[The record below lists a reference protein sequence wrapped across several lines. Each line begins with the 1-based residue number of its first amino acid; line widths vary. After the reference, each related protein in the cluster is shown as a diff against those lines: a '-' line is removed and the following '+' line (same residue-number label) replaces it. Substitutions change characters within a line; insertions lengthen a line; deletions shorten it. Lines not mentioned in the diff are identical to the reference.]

1 MARTV
6 SSAAPDTAEAV
17 LEIGEEL
24 AAFGPPSP
32 RDAALVFASAHHGAD
47 PVALSAALVDIFGEM
62 PFIGWIGACAFD
74 GMRLMEGAPGL
85 SVLVLEHAAAYAR
98 TAPPAELGSH
108 VAAGL
113 VADMPPGRSRLI
125 AVPAMPFD
133 VDNFIPVIDEQP
145 VPLAGAV
152 CAGMPAHECCALG
165 PGLTE
170 VGSSSILCLDDR
182 ELLIGVAQASRP
194 LGPARTITRSDKGI
208 IHEIDGRP
216 AMEVLLGDLPEQ
228 QRADL
233 TTLRGRLFAGLAAA
247 DGSAFVMRHVLGTD
261 TRTGALAVA
270 GRPQL
275 GAEVMF
281 SMLDGAAARDDLEAT
296 LHSLSQTLQ
305 GRRPEAVLL
314 FDCAARGEPLM
325 GVPLYDVERTIDVL
339 GHGERV
345 PVVGL
350 MGGGEIARLDTIT
363 QVFGY
368 TVVVAALLRP
378 D

>member
-1 MARTV
+1 MSAARSGPGSPKWAPRQ
-6 SSAAPDTAEAV
+6 SSASTTASCSSAS
-17 LEIGEEL
+17 
-24 AAFGPPSP
+24 PS
-32 RDAALVFASAHHGAD
+32 
-47 PVALSAALVDIFGEM
+47 
-62 PFIGWIGACAFD
+62 
-74 GMRLMEGAPGL
+74 
-85 SVLVLEHAAAYAR
+85 
-98 TAPPAELGSH
+98 
-108 VAAGL
+108 
-113 VADMPPGRSRLI
+113 
-125 AVPAMPFD
+125 
-133 VDNFIPVIDEQP
+133 
-145 VPLAGAV
+145 
-152 CAGMPAHECCALG
+152 
-165 PGLTE
+165 
-170 VGSSSILCLDDR
+170 
-182 ELLIGVAQASRP
+182 
-194 LGPARTITRSDKGI
+194 TITRSDKGI
-208 IHEIDGRP
+208 IREIDGRP

-261 TRTGALAVA
+261 PRTGALAVA